1 MAYGTVN
8 TAGVGEDELE
18 TVKASLNDHKN
29 NTSNPHG
36 VTASQ
41 IGAASSG
48 HKHSYNDLTDKPT
61 IPAAVTVD
69 AQLSSNSAN
78 PVQNKAVNAALNGKA
93 STSHK
98 HSVSDVT
105 DLDKTLAELSPLKSL
120 ASRSAT
126 IVIAS
131 KNGYSKSNTLAD
143 YVCDGTD
150 DQTEIKNAIAALPS
164 AGGKIVFM
172 EGTYNISSEFT
183 IDKNVVFEGMGD
195 GTILNVSHTLASGAD
210 LVRVVFRDMTINASG
225 ILHHLYTGTTNN
237 VMLDNVNLS
246 MIVVDDSASGWEA
259 FYDVGTFKAVNS
271 KLSLK
276 CTDNNVDCYAIAQG
290 DMTAHAVFSDC
301 DITLDGQYGR
311 MHTGRQHTDMNNCN
325 IHIINSVNTS
335 RQGFVGGVGN
345 IMTGGL
351 LDIQNSSKGAV
362 YIYDA
367 MGEGCFIGV
376 TIVLKTPESL
386 STSGRLSIIGC
397 RMRNLTVSGEAAIA
411 NIKI

>member
-18 TVKASLNDHKN
+18 AVKASLNDHKN
-29 NTSNPHG
+29 NKSNPHG
-36 VTASQ
+36 ITASQ

-61 IPAAVTVD
+61 IPSGVAVDNALSPSSTNPVQNKVIHTALAGKSDSGHSHSSSQVGLGNVPNVSTNNQTPTFSESSERTNISSGDTLATLFGKIKKWFADLKTVAFTGSYTDLTNKPNIPAAVTVD
-69 AQLSSNSAN
+69 AQLSSNSTN

-143 YVCDGTD
+143 YVCDGID

-183 IDKNVVFEGMGD
+183 IDKNVV
-195 GTILNVSHTLASGAD
+195 
-210 LVRVVFRDMTINASG
+210 
-225 ILHHLYTGTTNN
+225 
-237 VMLDNVNLS
+237 
-246 MIVVDDSASGWEA
+246 
-259 FYDVGTFKAVNS
+259 
-271 KLSLK
+271 
-276 CTDNNVDCYAIAQG
+276 
-290 DMTAHAVFSDC
+290 
-301 DITLDGQYGR
+301 
-311 MHTGRQHTDMNNCN
+311 
-325 IHIINSVNTS
+325 
-335 RQGFVGGVGN
+335 
-345 IMTGGL
+345 
-351 LDIQNSSKGAV
+351 
-362 YIYDA
+362 
-367 MGEGCFIGV
+367 
-376 TIVLKTPESL
+376 
-386 STSGRLSIIGC
+386 
-397 RMRNLTVSGEAAIA
+397 
-411 NIKI
+411 IK